1 MKIGRFIGN
10 AASRL
15 PIVGRVIDRG
25 RASLR
30 QNRASRRGGRYRN
43 CARRHRVFRD
53 WLGRSASITSDQWLA
68 GRMPES
74 SSITAFPVQ
83 NDRCRLTVVTDSVGI
98 SSLFGGVGTSLILGA
113 LLAERMGATLRL
125 VTRLEHPDAGAVR
138 SVLKA
143 NGLAVQIPIET
154 AFVRPHGGR
163 GLAVG
168 DRDYFMST
176 SWWSTRALLPS
187 VRRNRLFYLLQED
200 ERMFYPHGDTRLAC
214 ALTLAEPD
222 IFTVINTQLLYQHL
236 VAGPDP
242 LPSLEQRSAWFEP
255 AFPGINSIRETTD
268 GRKRRLFFYARPSN
282 PRNLF
287 DTGLAA
293 LANAISAGLFPA
305 SEWELHFVGKDI
317 PNVTMP
323 RGIRPIIHQGLSWAA
338 YQSLIA
344 TMDAGFVLMDTPHPS
359 YPPLDL
365 ASYGA
370 AVLTTK
376 HGMKTD
382 LSRYSHNILMV
393 APEPA
398 AMAAG
403 LERLVQ
409 LAGDDNA
416 RSAHRVADGICRD
429 WRETLS
435 PVLDR
440 IVAYFSNEQAV
451 RSVA

>member
-1 MKIGRFIGN
+1 M
-10 AASRL
+10 
-15 PIVGRVIDRG
+15 
-25 RASLR
+25 
-30 QNRASRRGGRYRN
+30 
-43 CARRHRVFRD
+43 
-53 WLGRSASITSDQWLA
+53 TSDQWLA

-74 SSITAFPVQ
+74 SAISAFPVRS
-83 NDRCRLTVVTDSVGI
+83 DCCRLSVVTDSVGV

-113 LLAERMGATLRL
+113 LLAERMQATLRL
-125 VTRLEHPDAGAVR
+125 VTRLEYPDAGAVR

-143 NGLAVQIPIET
+143 NGLAVRIPIET
-154 AFVRPHGGR
+154 AFLKPNGGR
-163 GLAVG
+163 GLAIG

-187 VRRNRLFYLLQED
+187 VQKNKMFYLLQED

-214 ALTLAEPD
+214 GLTLAEPG
-222 IFTVINTQLLYQHL
+222 IFTVINTELLFQHL
-236 VAGPDP
+236 IAGPDP
-242 LPSLEQRSAWFEP
+242 VTSLDQRSAWFEP
-255 AFPGINSIRETTD
+255 AFPGSNSTTVMKD
-268 GRKRRLFFYARPSN
+268 GRRRRLFFYARPSN

-317 PNVTMP
+317 PDITMP
-323 RGIRPIIHQGLSWAA
+323 RGIRPIIHQGLSWDR

-365 ASYGA
+365 ASFGA
-370 AVLTTK
+370 AVLTTR

-382 LSRYSHNILMV
+382 LSRYSENILM
-393 APEPA
+393 AAAEPA

-403 LERLVQ
+403 LQRLVQ
-409 LAGDDNA
+409 LAEDDDA
-416 RSAHRVADGICRD
+416 RSARRVADRICRD
-429 WRETLS
+429 WRETLN

-440 IVAYFSNEQAV
+440 LETLFSDEQTM